1 MVLFLS
7 EGQIDLRSKAK
18 AGIVDIC
25 DKLGDWYRFL
35 RGKVSSS
42 AFKLIC
48 DLMTK
53 NSLNTTQTIEVS
65 QTPIKP
71 KKQTTTADL
80 RSLTI

>member
-1 MVLFLS
+1 MALFLA

-18 AGIVDIC
+18 SGIIDIC
-25 DKLGDWYRFL
+25 NHLGDWYRFL

-53 NSLNTTQTIEVS
+53 NTSAINT
-65 QTPIKP
+65 P
-71 KKQTTTADL
+71 
-80 RSLTI
+80 

>member
-1 MVLFLS
+1 MAAFLS

-18 AGIVDIC
+18 SGIVDIC
-25 DKLGDWYRFL
+25 NKLGDWYRFL

-53 NSLNTTQTIEVS
+53 NTGSQAETI
-65 QTPIKP
+65 
-71 KKQTTTADL
+71 
-80 RSLTI
+80 